1 MALVIRLENPPLSE
15 RSETGIIMRVVQN
28 TVNTIQHHRNAVL
41 ASPLFLAFLFGVLYT
56 VCGPDFRHVIDFMAP
71 GHLFG
76 R

>member
-1 MALVIRLENPPLSE
+1 
-15 RSETGIIMRVVQN
+15 MRVAQN
-28 TVNTIQHHRNAVL
+28 TANTIQHHRGAVL
-41 ASPLFLAFLFGVLYT
+41 ASPLILALLFGVLYT